1 MLDAAKTAAK
11 AAMKFVT
18 RSPEDSWRR
27 EYEESIQDVVLIDSA
42 TGEYVRSSVQFG
54 WKQFLAEKEKQEAK
68 DFIDN
73 QW

>member
-1 MLDAAKTAAK
+1 MDMLNAVK
-11 AAMKFVT
+11 AAMTFVT

-54 WKQFLAEKEKQEAK
+54 WTRFLAEKEKQQAE